1 MQKTRFDPG
10 CRKILWRRAW
20 QTTLVF
26 LPGDFHGKKSLAGY
40 SPQGHKEVD
49 TTERLTLSLSF
60 TFRVSLEQSLF
71 CGYVNLT
78 SDDSRTRVLF
88 SLTGGNVNMCELW
101 KLFGLCFLVLLFQA
115 SWNVTPL
122 ILRSFL
128 SQRFKNVPLPI
139 SRAFLLLISLFATCY
154 HADFSI
160 LSLPELSPLSL
171 T

>member
-1 MQKTRFDPG
+1 MQKTVFDPWF
-10 CRKILWRRAW
+10 RKSLWRRAW

-40 SPQGHKEVD
+40 SLQGHKELD
-49 TTERLTLSLSF
+49 TTERLTLSFSF
-60 TFRVSLEQSLF
+60 TFRGLEQSLF

-78 SDDSRTRVLF
+78 SDDSMTRVLF

-101 KLFGLCFLVLLFQA
+101 RLFGLCSLVLLFQA

-139 SRAFLLLISLFATCY
+139 SRAFFLLISLCNM
-154 HADFSI
+154 
-160 LSLPELSPLSL
+160 LSCRFQHSQL